1 MTTPTP
7 EPFVGQSIPRGGD
20 RRLLTGAGR
29 YVDDIHLPGTAHAA
43 FVRSPHAHAL
53 VRAIDRAAA
62 LAHPGVLGVWTGA
75 EVATLLRP
83 QIVEGGDLLPDR
95 RIVRWP
101 LATDRVR
108 HVGDP
113 VAVVIAESR
122 YAARD
127 AAALIA
133 VEYEPL
139 RATVEPEAASTPDAP
154 ILHEGWPDNTAFR
167 WQVVAGEP
175 DRRFA
180 EATRIVEVALINN
193 RVQAAFIETRAVLA
207 SPQPGTDE
215 LTVWASTQ
223 VPHTVRGGIA
233 AALDLPEAEI
243 RVIAPDIGG
252 AFGTKGGVYPEYLL
266 IPALARHLDRPVTWM
281 ETRAESFQATNHA
294 RDQRQHLRAAVAPD
308 GTVEALEVAIVTNL
322 GAYGANTVALST
334 GRMATGPY
342 RVRDVRVTVS
352 GVLTNTTPTGSYR
365 GAGRPEAAYALERL
379 MDAIGRELG
388 LDPFDIRRRNALPPD
403 AFPYDGPT
411 GVRPDSGDYGRAL
424 DEASRLIDYPAFRRE
439 RAAAR
444 ERGELL
450 GLGLALYCEFA
461 GPGWDSAQVRAQP
474 DGTVTIAV
482 GVSPH
487 GQGTETAFAQIAADT
502 LGIAPTQIVVRSGD
516 TAKVPQGVGTFG
528 SRNTVVG
535 GSATLLAARE
545 VAAKARRIAAAMLE
559 ADEADIVLDA
569 AGYGPRG
576 VPDRRVTFAQIARA
590 AHRMG
595 GAPGGLPPGLEA
607 TVHFTPE
614 GRTFPFGVHVAIVAI
629 DRATG
634 ELTVRRYLA
643 VDDCGVRI
651 NPRLIAD
658 QVRGGLAQGFGQA
671 LQEQIAYD
679 AEGQL
684 ITGTFLDY
692 ALPRAAQLPNFEL
705 GHTVTPSPFNPL
717 GVKGIGE
724 SGTTGAPPA
733 LVNAALDA
741 LAPLGVRH
749 LDMPLTAEKI
759 WRAMRQ
765 ATGTHG

>member
-1 MTTPTP
+1 MTQPTH

-20 RRLLTGAGR
+20 RRLLIGAGR
-29 YVDDIHLPGTAHAA
+29 FVDDIRVPGTVHAA

-53 VRAIDRAAA
+53 VRAIDSTAA

-75 EVATLLRP
+75 EVAALLRP
-83 QIVEGGDLLPDR
+83 QVVEGGELLPGR
-95 RIVRWP
+95 RIERWP

-108 HVGDP
+108 FVGDP
-113 VAVVIAESR
+113 VAVVVATDR
-122 YAARD
+122 YVARD
-127 AAALIA
+127 AAALVS

-139 RATVEPEAASTPDAP
+139 SAVIEPGAASAPEAPL
-154 ILHEGWPDNTAFR
+154 IHEGWPDNTAFR
-167 WQVVAGEP
+167 WEVVSGEP
-175 DRRFA
+175 DRRLA
-180 EATRIVEVALINN
+180 GASRVVEVELINN
-193 RVQAAFIETRAVLA
+193 RIQAAFIETRAVLA

-233 AALDLPEAEI
+233 TALGLPEAGV

-266 IPALARHLDRPVTWM
+266 IPALARRLDRPVTWM
-281 ETRAESFQATNHA
+281 ETRGESFQATNHA
-294 RDQRQHLRAAVAPD
+294 RDQHQHLRAAVAPD

-322 GAYGANTVALST
+322 GAYTASTTAIST

-342 RVRDVRVTVS
+342 RVRDLRVTVS
-352 GVLTNTTPTGSYR
+352 GVMTNTTPTGSYR

-388 LDPFDIRRRNALPPD
+388 IDPFEVRRRNALPPE
-403 AFPYDGPT
+403 AFPYNGPT
-411 GVRPDSGDYGRAL
+411 GVRPDSGDYGRTL
-424 DEASRLIDYPAFRRE
+424 DEARRLIDYSAFRRE
-439 RAAAR
+439 QEAAR

-450 GLGLALYCEFA
+450 GLGIALYCEFA

-502 LGIAPTQIVVRSGD
+502 LGIDPAQIVVRSGD
-516 TAKVPQGVGTFG
+516 TAITPQGIGTFG

-545 VAAKARRIAAAMLE
+545 VAEKARRVAAALLE
-559 ADEADIVLDA
+559 ADETDIILDA
-569 AGYGPRG
+569 DGYGPRG

-595 GAPGGLPPGLEA
+595 NVPGGLPPGLEA

-614 GRTFPFGVHVAIVAI
+614 GRTFPFGVHIAIVAI

-679 AEGQL
+679 ADGQL
-684 ITGTFLDY
+684 LTGTFLDY
-692 ALPRAAQLPNFEL
+692 ALPRAEQLPNFEL

-724 SGTTGAPPA
+724 AGTTGAPPA

-749 LDMPLTAEKI
+749 LDMPLTAERI
-759 WRAMRQ
+759 WRAMQ
-765 ATGTHG
+765 ASTASKR